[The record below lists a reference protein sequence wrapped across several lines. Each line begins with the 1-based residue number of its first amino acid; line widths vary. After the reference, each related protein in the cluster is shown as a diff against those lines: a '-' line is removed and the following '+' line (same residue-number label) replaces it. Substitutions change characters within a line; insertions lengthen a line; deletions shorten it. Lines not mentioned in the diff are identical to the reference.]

1 MISVPGHAFELRNV
15 GLEFLLTGSNSGQS
29 NLDRRHRLAR
39 SDN

>member
-1 MISVPGHAFELRNV
+1 MPVSGLAFVLRIV
-15 GLEFLLTGSNSGQS
+15 SLEFLLTGPNSGQS